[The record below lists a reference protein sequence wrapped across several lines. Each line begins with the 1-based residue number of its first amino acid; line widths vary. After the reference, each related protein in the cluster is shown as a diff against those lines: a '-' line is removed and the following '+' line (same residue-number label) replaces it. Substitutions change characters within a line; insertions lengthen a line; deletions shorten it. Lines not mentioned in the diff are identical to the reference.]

1 MPKGLRRFHSG
12 GDEHFI
18 TCSCYHR
25 EPFLAAA
32 NRRDLFLKILEEET
46 VVQIPLWQGELPSA
60 FWQKRYYDFS
70 VFSQHK
76 HAEKPNYMHN
86 N

>member
-46 VVQIPLWQGELPSA
+46 VVQIPLWQASCGLLFGKNATMTSTSSA
-60 FWQKRYYDFS
+60 STNMPRS
-70 VFSQHK
+70 
-76 HAEKPNYMHN
+76 
-86 N
+86 